1 MNRPV
6 IALPDEA
13 RWLRILLQ
21 IHREQAIAQVHP

>member
-1 MNRPV
+1 MSAPT

-21 IHREQAIAQVHP
+21 VHREQAIAKAQP